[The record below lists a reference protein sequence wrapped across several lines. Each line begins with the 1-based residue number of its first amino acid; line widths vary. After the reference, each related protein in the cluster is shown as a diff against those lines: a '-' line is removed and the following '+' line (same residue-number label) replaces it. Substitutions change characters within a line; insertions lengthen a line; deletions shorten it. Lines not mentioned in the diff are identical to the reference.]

1 MSRIL
6 NQLVTE
12 AGMFRLGG
20 CMGRSLH
27 TGSLRFQFV
36 RDVYKKIDY
45 SVEFKDVKLNY
56 KYQDRRDDILGKLN
70 TMNARTLELYASK
83 KLSKAIVDHRN
94 ENGAFDCAE
103 QLLDIEQVEQHQ
115 IEKLIEKFLSNP
127 TEELEREKD
136 LLRKV
141 KESKKRFNK
150 DILPK
155 PDLEDYMGRPYPT
168 FTGIHL
174 SQQGISFA
182 KLSSGCLEDWKAWDF
197 KEDLD
202 FDPTSKVSYK
212 HSNLFA
218 ISQRFLENEEFEI
231 AKSDYMI
238 FEESQPLLSKDPYF
252 KSKISQLKLRTT
264 LMTMLMMQNPASRFH
279 TVKSGVFDE
288 IVSLKQGNE
297 RVSVKDKF
305 VYDQEHACIYT
316 QSENEEDREEGFYLD
331 CRRALWEDFMEKKS
345 VEKEMLLLAMLRA
358 ASFEKLC
365 RNEAKN
371 KKK

>member
-1 MSRIL
+1 ML
-6 NQLVTE
+6 
-12 AGMFRLGG
+12 RLSAWQ
-20 CMGRSLH
+20 CVGRSLH
-27 TGSLRFQFV
+27 TGSVRFQFV

-45 SVEFKDVKLNY
+45 SIEFKDAKLNY
-56 KYQDRRDDILGKLN
+56 KYLDRRDDILGQLN
-70 TMNARTLELYASK
+70 TMNARTLELYTSK

-94 ENGAFDCAE
+94 NNGEFDCAE
-103 QLLDIEQVEQHQ
+103 QLLDIDHVEQHQ
-115 IEKLIEKFLSNP
+115 IEKLVEKFLRNP
-127 TEELEREKD
+127 TEDLEREKD
-136 LLRKV
+136 LQRKV

-155 PDLEDYMGRPYPT
+155 PDLDDFMERPNPT

-182 KLSSGCLEDWKAWDF
+182 KISSGSLHSWNAWDF

-202 FDPTSKVSYK
+202 FDPTAKVSYK
-212 HSNLFA
+212 HNNLFA
-218 ISQRFLENEEFEI
+218 MSQTFLNGDFEI
-231 AKSDYMI
+231 ASSDYMI
-238 FEESQPLLSKDPYF
+238 FEESHPLLSKDPYF

-264 LMTMLMMQNPASRFH
+264 LMTMLMMENPDSKFH

-297 RVSVKDKF
+297 RVSVRDKF
-305 VYDQEHACIYT
+305 YHDQEQGCIFPN
-316 QSENEEDREEGFYLD
+316 SDNEDEREGFSLD
-331 CRRALWEDFMEKKS
+331 CCRTLWEDNFLEKRS

-358 ASFEKLC
+358 ASFQKLC
-365 RNEAKN
+365 LKAAVEAESKN